1 MGGNMKK
8 ILLVLVMLMVM
19 ANAFGVN
26 KYVAEKKIRID
37 VGGHEKI
44 EYNITTIDTKQR
56 ADTGKN
62 IEVKGA
68 VKKGWTPARIVSEN
82 THLQNQ
88 IDALQLQID
97 NNNAMSDAIDKVK

>member
-8 ILLVLVMLMVM
+8 GLLVLVMVM
-19 ANAFGVN
+19 FTVSAFGVN

-37 VGGHEKI
+37 VGGHEKV

-68 VKKGWTPARIVSEN
+68 VKKNMTPARIVSEN

-97 NNNAMSDAIDKVK
+97 NNNAMSDAMNKVR